1 MIYKLVYTMVGMQN
15 LHSMFNSIVLIKLIA
30 AVIKIEENPNH
41 CVFSFVRQN
50 MKEQLHRP
58 S

>member
-1 MIYKLVYTMVGMQN
+1 MIYKLVYTVLGMQN

-50 MKEQLHRP
+50 ISE
-58 S
+58 